1 MVVSMTLKDALI
13 SALRAAGKFNRS
25 AQTQP
30 AAVLWTDAERQWE
43 SVVPLLKGGEQLI
56 LTLGDFEPDDSKSL
70 RGPAIWL
77 KCATAGTLPEVPRS
91 DSPPV
96 IYLPGVSRSDLRA
109 IESCPRELQPLA
121 ELQYRG
127 VFWSQANAKD
137 WTVKAFLTS
146 KNGGLGLD
154 VVQDKAAQEALTRV
168 MKAGVLLERTLD
180 EVQSHQINA
189 AWLDSLLAPNP
200 TRDIL
205 AWLNSPDEAKAQ
217 WAGGRW
223 EIFVSRCKKDFGF
236 DPVTEGELT
245 AAERLAVHEGAWAAV
260 WEQYRDS
267 YTSFPRVAEQLGRVQ
282 PPAPKGLF
290 DDPAGLSGYPRAND
304 DAECALRYQ
313 LNAIGAMP
321 PSQARAAILDAEK
334 DHGSRRQWLW
344 SRMDRAPLAQAL
356 EHLAEVAALSA
367 QVPGGTTPDQL
378 AEKYQE
384 GAWRVDA
391 AAVKALAAVHAKVDV
406 EAVSAA
412 LRAIYVPWLEDSAQ
426 RFQEVTK
433 AQGGLNSC
441 VPGPASDAAGLCT
454 VFVDGLRYDAAAVL
468 QTMLGSVG
476 TAALSAAWTSIPSV
490 TASGKVWASP
500 VAHAVAGKKA
510 DEDFQ
515 PSVAADGKPMSTY
528 NFRKLLEEQGVQ
540 VLDKHQTGDP
550 AGRAWVE
557 CGDLDHYGHEH
568 GLRLARDMH
577 GQLSQIVERLLEL
590 KEAGWSRIRVVTDHG
605 WLLVPGGLPKTE
617 LHKHQVQTRWGR
629 CAVLKD
635 SSHGTDLTFGW
646 DWCKDVQIAM
656 APGISSFIAGAE
668 YAHGGLTLQECLV
681 PVLEVQVAQ
690 AQKSALKVD
699 IIQVVWKGLRCN
711 VEVAPAQ
718 AGLRVDIRTK
728 AALADSSV
736 VAKAKAV
743 EDGKVSLAVADDA
756 HMGSAAFVVVLDAA
770 GAVVQKASTTIG
782 E

>member
-13 SALRAAGKFNRS
+13 AALRAAGKFNKS

-43 SVVPLLKGGEQLI
+43 TVLPQLRGGDLLI
-56 LTLGDFEPDDSKSL
+56 LTLGDFDANDPTTL

-77 KCATAGTLPEVPRS
+77 KCAAAGALPEVPQS
-91 DSPPV
+91 ESPPV

-137 WTVKAFLTS
+137 WTVNAFLS
-146 KNGGLGLD
+146 AKSGGLGLD
-154 VVQDKAAQEALTRV
+154 VAQDKATQVSLGRALT
-168 MKAGVLLERTLD
+168 AGVLLERPLG
-180 EVQSHQINA
+180 ELQFQQINA
-189 AWLDSLLAPNP
+189 AWLDKLLAPNP

-205 AWLNSPDEAKAQ
+205 VWLNNPSEAQLK

-223 EIFVSRCKKDFGF
+223 DIFISRCKKEFGF
-236 DPVTEGELT
+236 DPVSEGELS
-245 AAERLAVHEGAWAAV
+245 AAEKLAAHEGAWAPV
-260 WEQYRDS
+260 WELYQDS
-267 YTSFPRVAEQLGRVQ
+267 YASFPGIAEQLGRLQ
-282 PPAPKGLF
+282 PPAPEGLF
-290 DDPAGLSGYPRAND
+290 DDFSGYPRVNE
-304 DAECALRYQ
+304 DAESALRYR

-321 PSQARAAILDAEK
+321 PSEARAAVLSAEK
-334 DHGSRRQWLW
+334 EHGARRHWLW
-344 SRMDRAPLAQAL
+344 SSMGRAPLAQAL

-367 QVPGGTTPDQL
+367 QVPGGSTPDEL
-378 AEKYQE
+378 AAKYRQ

-391 AAVKALAAVHAKVDV
+391 AAMKAMASVHAKTDA
-406 EAVSAA
+406 EAVSAT
-412 LRAIYVPWLEDSAQ
+412 LRAIYVPWLEDAAL

-433 AQGGLNSC
+433 AHGGLAAA
-441 VPGPASDAAGLCT
+441 PASTGPEANGVCT
-454 VFVDGLRYDAAAVL
+454 VFVDGLRYDVAEEL
-468 QTMLGSVG
+468 RTMLDGIGKASLEA
-476 TAALSAAWTSIPSV
+476 TWTSIPSV
-490 TASGKVWASP
+490 TASGKPWASP
-500 VAHAVAGKKA
+500 VAYAVAGKQS

-515 PSVAADGKPMSTY
+515 PSVAADGRPLSTY

-590 KEAGWSRIRVVTDHG
+590 KEAGWARFRVVTDHG
-605 WLLVPGGLPKTE
+605 WLLVPGGLPKSE

-629 CAVLKD
+629 CAVLKGF
-635 SSHGTDLTFGW
+635 SHGTDLTFGW

-656 APGISSFIAGAE
+656 APGISSFIAGPE

-681 PVLEVQVAQ
+681 PVLEVQVTQ
-690 AQKSALKVD
+690 THQSAMKVD
-699 IIQVVWKGLRCN
+699 ITEVIWKGLRCN
-711 VEVAPAQ
+711 VVVSPVQ
-718 AGLRVDIRTK
+718 AGLSVDIRTK

-736 VAKAKAV
+736 VAKVKAV
-743 EDGKVSLAVADDA
+743 EDGKASLAVADDS
-756 HMGSAAFVVVLDAA
+756 HMGSAAFVVILDAA